1 MAFLQ
6 SLGRTVGIAVF
17 TLVETVTLGIWLA
30 FVRDVPTFSTMALIG
45 AGILFVGLVI
55 EALVNTVVVTGF
67 GDFPL
72 GVIAT
77 FSLTEALIWIA
88 WLLIAGEVGGLTGVG
103 IAGVVLFV
111 LMLPQHSIE
120 DNTLRGRPLF
130 SNVLELG
137 TAIFTFVEA
146 IGGTVWLALVFH
158 GEDILAEFG
167 LQPIP
172 TLPEAFPEF
181 GASLGLILLGVLLF
195 VEHGM
200 GVQFALR
207 MGEPGTGV

>member
-1 MAFLQ
+1 MTFSQ

-17 TLVETVTLGIWLA
+17 TIVETVTLGIWLA
-30 FVRDVPTFSTMALIG
+30 LVQDVPTLSTIAIIG

-55 EALVNTVVVTGF
+55 EALINTVVVNGF

-72 GVIAT
+72 GAIAT
-77 FSLTEALIWIA
+77 FSLTEALIWIV
-88 WLLIAGEVGGLTGVG
+88 WLLIAEQLGGLTGVG
-103 IAGVVLFV
+103 IAGIVLFV

-120 DNTLRGRPLF
+120 DNVLRGRGLF

-137 TAIFTFVEA
+137 TAVFTFVEA
-146 IGGTVWLALVFH
+146 VGGTVWLAFVLQ
-158 GEDILAEFG
+158 GPELLARVG
-167 LQPIP
+167 LDTISSP
-172 TLPEAFPEF
+172 FPFEL
-181 GASLGLILLGVLLF
+181 GALIGLLLLAIALF
-195 VEHGM
+195 IEHEM